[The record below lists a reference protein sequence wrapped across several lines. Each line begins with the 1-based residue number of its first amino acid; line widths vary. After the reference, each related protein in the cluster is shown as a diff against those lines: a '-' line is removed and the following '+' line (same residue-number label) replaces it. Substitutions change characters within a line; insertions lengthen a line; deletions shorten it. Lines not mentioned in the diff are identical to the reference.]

1 MTDKDSPHLRIV
13 VVDDH
18 KMVRN
23 GLRTFLLV
31 HDDLELVG
39 EAADGQEALA
49 VVARMR
55 PDVVLMDLQMPRMDG
70 IAATRALLARD
81 PALCVVALTS
91 FKEEALI
98 MQALEAGMRGYLLKD
113 IEGNELAKAIRAA
126 YAGAPALA
134 SEAAWAVFQASRRA
148 PAPGHDLTARE
159 REVLALMIEGF
170 TNPEIAERLIIG
182 ASTVKSHVSSVL
194 SKLGAATRTEAVAF
208 ALQHG
213 LLEPDAASSSGTR

>member
-1 MTDKDSPHLRIV
+1 MTHKTSSLLRVV

-18 KMVRN
+18 KMVRQ

-31 HDDLELVG
+31 YDDLELVG
-39 EAADGQEALA
+39 EAGDGQEALA

-70 IAATRALLARD
+70 VTATRALLARD
-81 PALCVVALTS
+81 PSLCVVALTS
-91 FKEEALI
+91 FKEEAMI
-98 MQALEAGMRGYLLKD
+98 TQALEAGARGYLLKD
-113 IEGNELAKAIRAA
+113 IDGDELAKAIRAA

-134 SEAAWAVFQASRRA
+134 PEAAWAVFQASRRP

-159 REVLALMIEGF
+159 REVLVLMIEGL

-182 ASTVKSHVSSVL
+182 ASTVKSHVSTIL
-194 SKLGAATRTEAVAF
+194 SKLGVATRTEAVAF
-208 ALQHG
+208 ALRNDLPG
-213 LLEPDAASSSGTR
+213 RGCD